1 MSFHHPAHLDIM
13 KDVEMASAMTPE
25 PPERSTSVVVDLG
38 TSSTKAGWSDRAEP
52 DLNFPS
58 VIGRLVNNFTFHFA
72 HDFFGQPRPRSLSEV
87 KDVPPMILD
96 LMKSGQKSSI

>member
-1 MSFHHPAHLDIM
+1 
-13 KDVEMASAMTPE
+13 MASAMTPE

-58 VIGRLVNNFTFHFA
+58 VIGRLVNNFTFHFSYN
-72 HDFFGQPRPRSLSEV
+72 FFGHSLGLGVYPSS
-87 KDVPPMILD
+87 KMCLPLN
-96 LMKSGQKSSI
+96 LMKSGQKRSKHLKRLREVLM

>member
-1 MSFHHPAHLDIM
+1 M

-58 VIGRLVNNFTFHFA
+58 VIGRLVNNFTFHFSY
-72 HDFFGQPRPRSLSEV
+72 DFLASLALGV
-87 KDVPPMILD
+87 YP
-96 LMKSGQKSSI
+96 SSKMCLP

>member
-1 MSFHHPAHLDIM
+1 
-13 KDVEMASAMTPE
+13 MASAMTPE

-87 KDVPPMILD
+87 KVVPPMILN
-96 LMKSGQKSSI
+96 LMQKSSKYLKRLREVLT